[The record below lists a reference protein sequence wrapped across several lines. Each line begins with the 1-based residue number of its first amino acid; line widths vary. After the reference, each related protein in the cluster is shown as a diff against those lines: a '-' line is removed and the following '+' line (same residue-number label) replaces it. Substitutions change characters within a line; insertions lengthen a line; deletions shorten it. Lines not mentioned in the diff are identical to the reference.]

1 VAEEI
6 ELKLALPVAE
16 QRRLLRHPV
25 LKQGRLLSRQEI
37 INIYFDTPD
46 RLLLKKGVALRLRRQ
61 GGQWL
66 QTVKAGGDAG
76 AGLSTRPE
84 WESAYDGR
92 FDFSAVDA
100 PALRRFLQSPACSE
114 RLLPCFETN
123 FHRNTWRFEPRP
135 GQAVLLMLDR
145 GTTQTGG
152 RQAVISEVELE
163 LAGAA
168 VADLFDLAQSLAQRL
183 PLLPAL
189 RSKAEQG
196 YRLALDLADV
206 PAKAET
212 SPLHPNQSPA
222 GAFRVIAR
230 DCLEHWL
237 RNQPGALHS
246 DDPEFIHQMRVA
258 LRRLQAALHLF
269 SPFVPQAR
277 QLRPLLKPVMT
288 ALGEARDLDVLLADL
303 VQPVVAAK
311 PGNAALVALVTHLQG
326 RQQAAREKAV
336 ALMLS
341 PAQSQLLL
349 AVLRLVHENDEGV
362 DVGDDTSLLPFTK
375 LGLARLRKQV
385 SRHAARA
392 MPADGASLHLLRIA
406 IKRLRYSLEFFAP
419 LLKPKS
425 HRKLLKFLA
434 KHQEKLGTLNDLS
447 TMEKSL
453 ATVTVA
459 NASLIP
465 AVKQVRRW
473 HQRRQQKR
481 LDQAGADLTLLR
493 GLPALKLR
501 KSLSRSGK

>member
-1 VAEEI
+1 MAEEI

-66 QTVKAGGDAG
+66 QTVKARGDAG

-84 WESAYDGR
+84 WESAYNGR
-92 FDFSAVDA
+92 FDFSGVDV
-100 PALRRFLQSPACSE
+100 PSLRRFLQSPACSE

-123 FHRNTWRFEPRP
+123 FHRSTWRFEPRP

-145 GTTQTGG
+145 GTTQSGG

-163 LAGAA
+163 LAGAT
-168 VADLFDLAQSLAQRL
+168 VADLFDLAQALAQRL

-196 YRLALDLADV
+196 YRLALDQADV
-206 PAKAET
+206 PVKAEI
-212 SPLHPNQSPA
+212 SLLLPNQTPT
-222 GAFRVIAR
+222 GALRVIAR

-237 RNQPGALHS
+237 RNQPGALHG

-269 SPFVPQAR
+269 SPFAPQAR
-277 QLRPLLKPVMT
+277 QLRPLLKPVTT
-288 ALGEARDLDVLLADL
+288 ALGEVRDLDVLLADL

-311 PGNAALVALVTHLQG
+311 PGNAVLAALVAHLQG
-326 RQQAAREKAV
+326 RRQAAREKAV
-336 ALMLS
+336 ALMVS
-341 PAQSQLLL
+341 PAQSQLML
-349 AVLRLVHENDEGV
+349 AVLRLVHED
-362 DVGDDTSLLPFTK
+362 GDGGGDTSLLPFTK
-375 LGLARLRKQV
+375 LGLARLRQQV
-385 SRHAARA
+385 NRHAARTT
-392 MPADGASLHLLRIA
+392 PADGASFHRLRIA
-406 IKRLRYSLEFFAP
+406 IKRLRYSLEFFSP
-419 LLKPKS
+419 LLKPKA

-434 KHQEKLGTLNDLS
+434 KHQEKLGALNDLT

-453 ATVTVA
+453 AAVSVA
-459 NASLIP
+459 DASLIP

-473 HQRRQQKR
+473 HRRRQQK
-481 LDQAGADLTLLR
+481 LLEQVEADLMLFQE
-493 GLPALKLR
+493 LPVVKLN
-501 KSLSRSGK
+501 KGDPGPGK